1 MIHRSESE
9 LTLDQIVFGNRN
21 KAYGAFQ
28 LREIYNRNLI
38 KSLFIVLFVI
48 STALVT
54 PKILSYFF
62 PNHHIATVPIPQ
74 VLLPTDLTAV
84 FKVIYPSKPQPQ
96 LTLTKPA
103 IANIIPTKIVKDN
116 LTANPDKVIVPNL
129 GQVDVLINNDPNI
142 GVFVPNPSGGVIN
155 VNTATDQPGKIVTW
169 VGEKQIFKE
178 GELLKFLSKEVQY
191 PTSAINDEVT
201 GKVIV
206 EFIIEKDGSVSG
218 VKTLKGIGS
227 GCDEEAERVIRLT
240 SGMWTPGKNNGEPV
254 RLKVVQTIF
263 FKLP

>member
-38 KSLFIVLFVI
+38 RALIIVLFVF

-54 PKILSYFF
+54 PKVLSALF
-62 PNHHIATVPIPQ
+62 PNQQITATALPE
-74 VLLPTDLTAV
+74 VLIPTDLTEIY
-84 FKVIYPSKPQPQ
+84 KVIYPSKPQPII
-96 LTLTKPA
+96 TKTS
-103 IANIIPTKIVKDN
+103 IATKIPTKIVKDI
-116 LTANPDKVIVPNL
+116 LLPNPEKNIDPTL
-129 GQVDVLINNDPNI
+129 GDVKGAANNDPNKVI
-142 GVFVPNPSGGVIN
+142 VVPNPSDGVFNNI
-155 VNTATDQPGKIVTW
+155 TATDQPDQIVTW

-178 GELLKFLSKEVQY
+178 GELLKFLSKEVKY
-191 PTSAINDEVT
+191 PTLAINEEVM
-201 GKVIV
+201 GRVIV
-206 EFIIEKDGSVSG
+206 EFIIEKDGSVSH
-218 VKTLKGIGS
+218 VKTLKGIGA

-240 SGMWTPGKNNGEPV
+240 SGLWTPGKNNGEAV

>member
-38 KSLFIVLFVI
+38 RALIIVLFVF

-54 PKILSYFF
+54 PKIISYFF
-62 PNHHIATVPIPQ
+62 PNQHIAIVNCPA
-74 VLLPTDLTAV
+74 VLLPTDLTEV

-96 LTLTKPA
+96 LTSTKPSVA
-103 IANIIPTKIVKDN
+103 EKIPTKIVKDV
-116 LTANPDKVIVPNL
+116 LVANPVKVIDPTL
-129 GQVDVLINNDPNI
+129 SQVEGVINNDPNK
-142 GVFVPNPSGGVIN
+142 VVLVPNPSGGAIIN
-155 VNTATDQPGKIVTW
+155 NTATDQPDKIFSW

-178 GELLKFLSKEVQY
+178 GELLKFLSNEVKY
-191 PTSAINDEVT
+191 PTLAINQEVM
-201 GKVIV
+201 GRVIV
-206 EFIIEKDGSVSG
+206 EFIIEKDGSVSH

-227 GCDEEAERVIRLT
+227 GCDEEAERVIKLT
-240 SGMWTPGKNNGEPV
+240 SGLWTPGKNNGEPV